1 MRWVS
6 VYFEKREDALCNK
19 SHGETALLVWGLRF
33 GEETRNITR
42 PEIFARDK
50 FRASEKRPASC
61 SEARD
66 DFGLRRPLRTELP
79 SKEKGRSGNK
89 FFFCWPK
96 TLRQLKCAPL
106 INKRRTLNHMPNRTH
121 HVLHLGNLPCCCRVS
136 LFQVL
141 CIYHPKSYP
150 CSGINFAFL
159 LGTTGKGL
167 RNLFKVFVGKKHFE
181 VCWNGF
187 RS

>member
-1 MRWVS
+1 MCILRN
-6 VYFEKREDALCNK
+6 EKTRFATRATGKQRCWFGVCGLAKKHEISRD
-19 SHGETALLVWGLRF
+19 LRF
-33 GEETRNITR
+33 SRETNSAPLRSGRLPAQKHVTILAYVDPCEPSCR
-42 PEIFARDK
+42 PRKKAVPEI
-50 FRASEKRPASC
+50 
-61 SEARD
+61 
-66 DFGLRRPLRTELP
+66 
-79 SKEKGRSGNK
+79 N